1 MHACMYVTCCDGG
14 GRYELRAAA
23 GVLGAGEL
31 EGCRGRAG
39 VHRVARDGVDA
50 AAGGEPQRR
59 PLPLPSAGLDRH
71 LLRRPLPSVS
81 RDIKVSLLCMG
92 NSVAIT
98 ENVGFMSVASIRLG
112 FIIDFLSKAT
122 LVGFMAGSAII
133 VSLQQLRN
141 LLGIVHFTKKMGV
154 VPVMS
159 SVFHNTNEVHLLLPL
174 RSPSFSSSSLHVAL
188 FGCSGHGK
196 RRRWGSASWPSCYWR
211 GTRYD
216 LSRSYCPACFLSTRT
231 CTTSSGMRRPKLSWI
246 SVGAPLASVVVST
259 LVVFLLKAQNHGI
272 STVSPIQIPYRE
284 AEMWPESSIMGQII
298 VRRYPLEHHHEN
310 WARYRDHLPRRE
322 FF

>member
-174 RSPSFSSSSLHVAL
+174 RSPSFSSSSSSLHVAL

-216 LSRSYCPACFLSTRT
+216 LSRSYWHEKAKAVLD
-231 CTTSSGMRRPKLSWI
+231 LSW
-246 SVGAPLASVVVST
+246 SST
-259 LVVFLLKAQNHGI
+259 GIRRRLHARGLPAQSSESWNQH
-272 STVSPIQIPYRE
+272 YRE

-310 WARYRDHLPRRE
+310 WAGYRDHLPRRE